1 MQGEMTVSINSSAQL
16 GHYASALR
24 VAREEL
30 ERIEAH
36 ASEWDVDVYAE
47 AMQQARGTGASRSRL
62 SV

>member
-1 MQGEMTVSINSSAQL
+1 MSIETVSINSSAQL
-16 GHYASALR
+16 GYFAGALR
-24 VAREEL
+24 AARAEL

-47 AMQQARGTGASRSRL
+47 AMQQARGTDASRSRL